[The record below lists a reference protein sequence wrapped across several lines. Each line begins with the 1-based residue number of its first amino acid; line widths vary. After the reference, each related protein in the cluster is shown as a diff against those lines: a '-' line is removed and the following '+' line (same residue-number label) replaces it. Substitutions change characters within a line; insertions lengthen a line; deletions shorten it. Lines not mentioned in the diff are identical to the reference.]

1 MPFIADLKSCVITS
15 GQTDG
20 SAVEGFEDAEA
31 VSIWAPGSLT
41 GTITIQVSPDRPPD
55 AGGVAAASKTW
66 GTLQSG
72 GADITI
78 GASKVLTLTDITFRA
93 LRMIS
98 GSAEGG
104 DRTFK
109 ITKQIY
115 PTSRG

>member
-1 MPFIADLKSCVITS
+1 MPFIADLANCVITS
-15 GQTDG
+15 GQTNG

-31 VSIWAPGSLT
+31 VSIWAPASLT

-55 AGGVAAASKTW
+55 VGGVAAASKTW
-66 GTLQSG
+66 ATLQSG
-72 GADITI
+72 GSDVTL
-78 GASKVLTLTDITFRA
+78 GASKMLTLTDITFRA
-93 LRMIS
+93 LRMVS

-115 PTSRG
+115 PISRD